1 MGWVHLDAGYT
12 IRWRRGDPV
21 ACVFRGEQMDNH
33 GKAGVL
39 DTIGVPPAG
48 WADLNEIR
56 HVGHRWLQRRRRPMA

>member
-1 MGWVHLDAGYT
+1 M
-12 IRWRRGDPV
+12 